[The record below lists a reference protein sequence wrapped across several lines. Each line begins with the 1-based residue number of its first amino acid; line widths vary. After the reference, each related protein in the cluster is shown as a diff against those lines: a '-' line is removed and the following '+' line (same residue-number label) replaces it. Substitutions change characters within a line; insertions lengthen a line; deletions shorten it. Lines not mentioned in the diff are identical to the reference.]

1 MAIDNY
7 WFLYWCFGYEAKRK
21 RLLKKAPAGPLR
33 DFLSAPFPKPSHN
46 LADVSILSVDFET
59 TGLNAKK
66 DQILSVGFVE
76 CQNNQVK
83 LSSCYHQVIKTKGQ
97 LNADNV
103 VIHQITDQQKNLGQ
117 MLRQVVEN
125 LLNALAGK
133 VMLAHFSAIER
144 QFLNQA
150 CIELYG
156 MAPVF
161 PIIDTLAIAKRRR
174 DKQDIPYDPSQLRLS
189 NLRNHYNL
197 PKHFSHNAL
206 NDAIA
211 TAELLMVQANELS
224 QGNNL
229 RLAQLL

>member
-1 MAIDNY
+1 MAIENWSLFY
-7 WFLYWCFGYEAKRK
+7 WLLSYEAKRK
-21 RLLKKAPAGPLR
+21 RLLKNAPAGALR
-33 DFLSAPFPKPSHN
+33 DFLSVPFPRPSSN

-66 DQILSVGFVE
+66 DQLLSVGFVE
-76 CQNNQVK
+76 CHNNQVI
-83 LSSCYHQVIKTKGQ
+83 LSTCYHQVIKTKGQ
-97 LNADNV
+97 LTADNV
-103 VIHQITDQQKNLGQ
+103 VIHQITDQQKNQGQ

-133 VMLAHFSAIER
+133 VMLAHFSSIER

-161 PIIDTLAIAKRRR
+161 PIIDTLAIAKRRL
-174 DKQDIPYDPSQLRLS
+174 DKLDIPYDPSQLRLS

-211 TAELLMVQANELS
+211 TAELLLVQANEIS